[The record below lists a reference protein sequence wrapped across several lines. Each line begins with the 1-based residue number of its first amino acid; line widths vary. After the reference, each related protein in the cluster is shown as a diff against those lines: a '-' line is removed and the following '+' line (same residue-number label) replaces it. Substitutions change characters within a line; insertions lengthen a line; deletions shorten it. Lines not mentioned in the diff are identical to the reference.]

1 MCRIRQGLTAML
13 KLMEFLCRASEGTD
27 AGEGYTKSVLESG
40 HLDVGI
46 PVWRDYVTH
55 ILCDHGP

>member
-1 MCRIRQGLTAML
+1 MCQIRQGLMAML
-13 KLMEFLCRASEGTD
+13 KLMEFLCRASKGTD
-27 AGEGYTKSVLESG
+27 AGETCKKSVLESG

-55 ILCDHGP
+55 ILCDQGP

>member
-1 MCRIRQGLTAML
+1 MCRIRQGLTVML
-13 KLMEFLCRASEGTD
+13 KMLEFLCRASKGND
-27 AGEGYTKSVLESG
+27 AGEGYKKSVLESS

-55 ILCDHGP
+55 ILCDHGA